1 MLSTLF
7 ELASLKKI
15 YIEAIGENKWY
26 KSKQLKVTIYSTE
39 DHDVESSFAKL
50 LLKRLKK
57 FGSETFFKD
66 IYSDISS
73 YASEWTSLKKDAINS
88 NGWVDT
94 SYRDEKKRSA
104 IMHFL
109 ILFFII
115 FALSI

>member
-26 KSKQLKVTIYSTE
+26 KSKQLKVTIHSTE

-66 IYSDISS
+66 IYS
-73 YASEWTSLKKDAINS
+73 
-88 NGWVDT
+88 
-94 SYRDEKKRSA
+94 
-104 IMHFL
+104 
-109 ILFFII
+109 
-115 FALSI
+115 